1 MMMSRHSGW
10 VESYLHLEKTVTVAL
25 EGLQPYRLYVIIVIS
40 NWRVLWYSNVLRVNV
55 CHLLY
60 RTNHYLSAKQSVNMQ
75 GRQVAFNKSTLPY
88 SLQCIFNSVYIFY
101 LIMLFS
107 GKTFTFLYQQM
118 QVWKPIKSHFYSFI
132 LFLF

>member
-1 MMMSRHSGW
+1 MK
-10 VESYLHLEKTVTVAL
+10 EYLFDDDVTAQWLGRELFAPREKTVTVAL

-75 GRQVAFNKSTLPY
+75 GHQVAFNK
-88 SLQCIFNSVYIFY
+88 INSA
-101 LIMLFS
+101 LFIA
-107 GKTFTFLYQQM
+107 M
-118 QVWKPIKSHFYSFI
+118 HF
-132 LFLF
+132 